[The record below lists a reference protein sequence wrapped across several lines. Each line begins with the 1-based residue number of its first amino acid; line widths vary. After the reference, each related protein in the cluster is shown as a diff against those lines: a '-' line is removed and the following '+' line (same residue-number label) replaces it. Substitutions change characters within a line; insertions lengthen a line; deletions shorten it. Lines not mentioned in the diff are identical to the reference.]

1 MFSLKISPQI
11 IRSLL
16 FLLLVLA
23 LPIRAEELRLAVASN
38 FTAAFQQLAPR
49 FEQATG
55 HRLKPSFG
63 STGKLYA
70 QIRQGAPFEI
80 LLAADDQHGKL
91 LIESG
96 LGVPGSE
103 FIYAVGR
110 LVLWSAQP
118 ELVGASR
125 EILASERFR
134 RLAIANPLTAP
145 YGAAAIE
152 TLESLG
158 LHETLNSKLVRGE
171 NIAQALQFTYSGN
184 AELGFIAWAQ
194 LKALPAKQQ
203 GSFWLVPEDLHE
215 PIRQEAIL
223 LRQGE
228 DSQAARAFLDFLQSP
243 QTRALLKEWGYD
255 TPEAEPR

>member
-1 MFSLKISPQI
+1 MNSSLRILL
-11 IRSLL
+11 RSLL
-16 FLLLVLA
+16 GALLVLA
-23 LPIRAEELRLAVASN
+23 LPLRAEELRLAVASN

-80 LLAADDQHGKL
+80 LLAADDKHGRL

-96 LGVPGSE
+96 FGVPGSE

-118 ELVGASR
+118 ELVGGSS
-125 EILASERFR
+125 EILASHRFR

-145 YGAAAIE
+145 YGAAAIQ
-152 TLESLG
+152 TLEHLELYDSVRD
-158 LHETLNSKLVRGE
+158 KLVQGE
-171 NIAQALQFTYSGN
+171 NIAQTLQFTYSGN

-215 PIRQEAIL
+215 PIRQEATL